1 MRRRKNGSY
10 VGNNDVIQPPVLQA
24 MVLADQIYT
33 DVSGKRIICGTFS
46 SLHVSQLPVLFG
58 RKTYVFIL
66 LVDIVGRFSLQL
78 RFVHLSD
85 NKILMHSEP
94 INFES
99 DDPLKPLDISIEV
112 PPFPLIDEGFYS
124 LECWAEE
131 HLLGAVRLQVVKA
144 KKNERE

>member
-1 MRRRKNGSY
+1 MMRRKNVSY
-10 VGNNDVIQPPVLQA
+10 LWNNDVIQPPVLQA
-24 MVLADQIYT
+24 MVLADHIYT

-46 SLHVSQLPVLFG
+46 CLHVSQLPGSFG
-58 RKTYVFIL
+58 RKTYAFIL
-66 LVDIVGRFSLQL
+66 LVDIVGRFSLRL

-85 NKILMHSEP
+85 NRILMQSEP
-94 INFES
+94 MTFES

-112 PPFPLIDEGFYS
+112 PPFPLIDEGSYS